1 MLVIMAQ
8 RGLEVAA
15 LRSYGVVMS
24 GRVVI
29 VGGGLAA
36 GTVATQL
43 REGGHDGSI
52 TVFTDEPRPPYE
64 RPPLSKD
71 LLLGKGTEEKALVQQ
86 PEWYAENDVEL
97 HTDTAVTSLDV
108 AAREVVAGA
117 DRTPYDHLVLAT
129 GSRPR
134 HLRLADESGAPV
146 VYLRTMEDSRRIKAA
161 LVAGTRIGI
170 VGGGWIGLEVASAAR
185 NADAE
190 VTLVESL
197 EQPLLRVL
205 GPEVATIFAELHRE
219 HGVDLRL
226 GASLTGISRDGER
239 GVLEIADSEPVPCD
253 LIVVGIGIEPVTE
266 LATAAGLTVDNGI
279 RTDDRLRTSSRDVY
293 AAGDVAN
300 ADHPVLGRPVRVEH
314 WDTAIQHGKVVAR
327 NILGEETK
335 ADALPYFF
343 TDQYDLG
350 MEYVGSPGPDGYDSV
365 VLRGDTE
372 GRVFTAWWL
381 RGELVVAGMHA
392 NDWDAIADV
401 RRIVGAH
408 VDVDALRDE
417 SRALGDV

>member
-1 MLVIMAQ
+1 
-8 RGLEVAA
+8 
-15 LRSYGVVMS
+15 MS
-24 GRVVI
+24 GRVVV

-36 GTVATQL
+36 GTVVTQL

-52 TVFTDEPRPPYE
+52 TVFTDEARPPYE

-71 LLLGKGTEEKALVQQ
+71 LLLGKGSEEKTLVQ
-86 PEWYAENDVEL
+86 PEEWYADHDVDL
-97 HTDTAVTSLDV
+97 RTDLAVTSLDV

-117 DRTPYDHLVLAT
+117 ARTPYDHLVLAT

-146 VYLRTMEDSRRIKAA
+146 VYLRTLEDSRRIKSA
-161 LVAGTRIGI
+161 LTAGARIGI

-190 VTLVESL
+190 VTLVESM

-205 GPEVATIFAELHRE
+205 GPEVAEIFADLHRE

-226 GASLTGISRDGER
+226 GASLDGISRDGDR
-239 GVLEIADSEPVPCD
+239 AVLGIAGGEPVPCD
-253 LIVVGIGIEPVTE
+253 LVVVGIGIEPVTE
-266 LATAAGLTVDNGI
+266 LASAAGLTVDNGI
-279 RTDDRLRTSSRDVY
+279 RTDDRLRTSARDVY

-300 ADHPVLGRPVRVEH
+300 ADHPVLQRPVRVEH

-327 NILGEETK
+327 NILGEE
-335 ADALPYFF
+335 ARAEALPYFF

-350 MEYVGSPGPDGYDSV
+350 MEYVGSPGPDGYDDV
-365 VLRGDTE
+365 VVRGETTG

-381 RGELVVAGMHA
+381 RDGLVVAGMHA
-392 NDWDAIADV
+392 NDWDAIGDV
-401 RRIVGAH
+401 RRIVGTR
-408 VDVDALRDE
+408 VDADVLRDE
-417 SRALGDV
+417 SRELKDL